1 MKSNYKVT
9 FDDKTIFKGG
19 DLTNS
24 RWNEMPNKKIAQ
36 IEYHIDNQTLILANF
51 KEYNHLVKRS
61 LNIITQEQNI
71 TKLSLLAIED
81 SCIHSF
87 VFDIKTE
94 TWTTNIY
101 NLLEKQKST
110 GWKEGLSFSTVP
122 FIYKLI

>member
-1 MKSNYKVT
+1 MKSNYRVI
-9 FDDKTIFKGG
+9 FNDKTVFCGD

-36 IEYHIDNQTLILANF
+36 IEYHICNQTLILSNF
-51 KEYNHLVKRS
+51 KEYNHLVKRV
-61 LNIITQEQNI
+61 LNINTQEQNI
-71 TKLSLLAIED
+71 IKLTLLAIED

-101 NLLEKQKST
+101 NLSEKQKST
-110 GWKEGLSFSTVP
+110 GWKEGLTFSTVP
-122 FIYKLI
+122 FSYKLI